1 MVMLAERT
9 RLPTSSCHKCV
20 CVFNSVLWVF
30 LGCCLLSERSRLPA
44 NLCRLALAV
53 SCHLPLAVSLAVAVP
68 CRSRWHVPGVC
79 HVPDVARRTRMPSL
93 TPSVCLCVCVSVCLC
108 VCVSVCV
115 CVCVCVCVSVC
126 VCVCVCGGDR
136 RSKCTRTTYQ
146 TPRCRWRWCSL
157 PPEHCTIFYF
167 KLFLKSRLHR
177 DLM

>member
-108 VCVSVCV
+108 VCVCVCVCVCLCV
-115 CVCVCVCVSVC
+115 CVCVCVVETGVPSVRGRHIRLQGAD
-126 VCVCVCGGDR
+126 GGGAHFR
-136 RSKCTRTTYQ
+136 RNTVQFFTLNC
-146 TPRCRWRWCSL
+146 
-157 PPEHCTIFYF
+157 F
-167 KLFLKSRLHR
+167 
-177 DLM
+177 